1 MAYEMKDNTGSLF
14 ANENRQSD
22 SHANA
27 KGTALIDGKEYW
39 VDAWTNTSAGGK
51 RYQSLKFKLKDKQP
65 SAQGGGFGGGGA
77 SVNQDLDDD
86 IPF

>member
-27 KGTALIDGKEYW
+27 KGTAMIDGKEYW

-51 RYQSLKFKLKDKQP
+51 RYQSLKFKLKEQRNAP
-65 SAQGGGFGGGGA
+65 SGGGGFA
-77 SVNQDLDDD
+77 PVHADLDDD
-86 IPF
+86 LPF

>member
-1 MAYEMKDNTGSLF
+1 MSNYQPKDNTGSLF

-22 SHANA
+22 THANA

-39 VDAWTNTSAGGK
+39 VDAWTNTSANGK

-65 SAQGGGFGGGGA
+65 AQGGGGFAPVHHDMGDDT
-77 SVNQDLDDD
+77 DL
-86 IPF
+86 PF